1 MVRSE
6 NDRGL
11 SEAEST
17 WRVIL
22 AGPQKRVVTAIIG
35 RPFGHVSTGN
45 EGKSKEGAKVIP
57 EALYK
62 PKGHSRKAPGE
73 TWEAG
78 THSLCCLSE
87 KDENTPRVRISS
99 YLSKELLV

>member
-6 NDRGL
+6 DDRGL

-17 WRVIL
+17 WTVIL

-35 RPFGHVSTGN
+35 RPFGHMSTGN

-62 PKGHSRKAPGE
+62 PKEHSRKAPGE

-78 THSLCCLSE
+78 THYVAYRERMKILHAYVY
-87 KDENTPRVRISS
+87 PRISLKS
-99 YLSKELLV
+99 LLV